1 MPETRQRCCPFGRIR
16 SSVAGGEYRRR
27 EAVIIEL
34 ELARE
39 HLLDERGLLSS
50 ALIGGRGPRRVQR
63 GVVAGH
69 RWRVLWDERL
79 HALNG
84 EPVRGPTDARREH
97 EFLLAENAFKV
108 DFLVLDKIYGA
119 NGCELGE
126 GSRATEDQSRV
137 WAVAIERLNVDDAQ
151 GAINVTRGE
160 GCTPRMAHEARCLL
174 ESGERERQA

>member
-1 MPETRQRCCPFGRIR
+1 LQPSIVPETRQRCSPFSRIR
-16 SSVAGGEYRRR
+16 SSVARGKYRRR

-63 GVVAGH
+63 GVVAWH

-79 HALNG
+79 NALNG
-84 EPVRGPTDARREH
+84 EPVRSPADARREH
-97 EFLLAENAFKV
+97 ELLLAENAFKV

-119 NGCELGE
+119 SGCELGE
-126 GSRATEDQSRV
+126 GSGATENWSRV
-137 WAVAIERLNVDDAQ
+137 WAVTIERLDVEDA
-151 GAINVTRGE
+151 
-160 GCTPRMAHEARCLL
+160 
-174 ESGERERQA
+174 

>member
-1 MPETRQRCCPFGRIR
+1 VPETRQRCCPFSRIR
-16 SSVAGGEYRRR
+16 SPGARWKYRRR

-63 GVVAGH
+63 GVVAWH

-79 HALNG
+79 NALNG
-84 EPVRGPTDARREH
+84 EPVRSPADARREH
-97 EFLLAENAFKV
+97 ELLLAEDAFKV

-119 NGCELGE
+119 
-126 GSRATEDQSRV
+126 
-137 WAVAIERLNVDDAQ
+137 
-151 GAINVTRGE
+151 
-160 GCTPRMAHEARCLL
+160 
-174 ESGERERQA
+174 SG

>member
-1 MPETRQRCCPFGRIR
+1 VPETRQRCRPFGRIR
-16 SSVAGGEYRRR
+16 GSGARGKYRRR

-50 ALIGGRGPRRVQR
+50 ALIGGRRPRRVQR

-84 EPVRGPTDARREH
+84 EPVRGPADARREH
-97 EFLLAENAFKV
+97 ELLLAEDALKV

-126 GSRATEDQSRV
+126 GSRATEDWSRV
-137 WAVAIERLNVDDAQ
+137 WAVSIERLDVEDA
-151 GAINVTRGE
+151 
-160 GCTPRMAHEARCLL
+160 
-174 ESGERERQA
+174 